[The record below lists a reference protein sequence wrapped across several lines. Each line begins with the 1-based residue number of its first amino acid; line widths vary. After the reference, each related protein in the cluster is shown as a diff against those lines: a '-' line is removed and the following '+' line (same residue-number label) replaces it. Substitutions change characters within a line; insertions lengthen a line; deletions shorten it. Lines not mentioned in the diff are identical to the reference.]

1 MDSVWHSAPDS
12 RSVPPKDVG
21 ATVLSP
27 MSKNKSSDPV
37 GLLLNPCA
45 VPGSMAGPFVSSGV
59 PLGVTL
65 ERAFFWDPWSGP
77 LVLWDSFGDQA
88 ATRWEPDG
96 DQLGPSGDHMRSSGK
111 WDQVEANRT
120 KWDQVGAK
128 WGPSEDQVGTKWV
141 PNGDQVGTKW
151 GPTTKML
158 SIVFSGAKWGPNGT
172 KWGPNWDQV
181 GTHWDQVGTKWDQME
196 TRRDSVGTTWGPNAE
211 QVGTRW
217 DWMGTKWGPKWTKW
231 GPSGTK

>member
-27 MSKNKSSDPV
+27 MSKNISSDSV
-37 GLLLNPCA
+37 RLLLNPCA
-45 VPGSMAGPFVSSGV
+45 VPGSMAGPFVSYGLSLGV
-59 PLGVTL
+59 PL

-96 DQLGPSGDHMRSSGK
+96 DQLGPSGEHMRSSGK

-120 KWDQVGAK
+120 KWEQVGAK
-128 WGPSEDQVGTKWV
+128 CGPSEEQVG
-141 PNGDQVGTKW
+141 PSGDRMGTKW

-172 KWGPNWDQV
+172 K
-181 GTHWDQVGTKWDQME
+181 
-196 TRRDSVGTTWGPNAE
+196 
-211 QVGTRW
+211 
-217 DWMGTKWGPKWTKW
+217 
-231 GPSGTK
+231 

>member
-1 MDSVWHSAPDS
+1 MQGHNMDSVWHSTPDS

-27 MSKNKSSDPV
+27 MSKNNSSDPV

-128 WGPSEDQVGTKWV
+128 WGPSEDQVG
-141 PNGDQVGTKW
+141 P
-151 GPTTKML
+151 
-158 SIVFSGAKWGPNGT
+158 SGY
-172 KWGPNWDQV
+172 
-181 GTHWDQVGTKWDQME
+181 
-196 TRRDSVGTTWGPNAE
+196 R
-211 QVGTRW
+211 
-217 DWMGTKWGPKWTKW
+217 MGTKWGPSGDQQRNFCPSFFLGRSGGQM
-231 GPSGTK
+231 GPSGDKMEPSVPK

>member
-59 PLGVTL
+59 PLGVPL
-65 ERAFFWDPWSGP
+65 EKAFFWDPCSGP
-77 LVLWDSFGDQA
+77 LVLRDSFGDQA

-96 DQLGPSGDHMRSSGK
+96 DQLGPSGDHMRSNEDEMGPSGSK
-111 WDQVEANRT
+111 SDQFGT
-120 KWDQVGAK
+120 KRGPNSDQMVQ
-128 WGPSEDQVGTKWV
+128 SEDQVG
-141 PNGDQVGTKW
+141 P
-151 GPTTKML
+151 
-158 SIVFSGAKWGPNGT
+158 SGY
-172 KWGPNWDQV
+172 
-181 GTHWDQVGTKWDQME
+181 
-196 TRRDSVGTTWGPNAE
+196 R
-211 QVGTRW
+211 
-217 DWMGTKWGPKWTKW
+217 MGTKWGP
-231 GPSGTK
+231 SGDQQ